1 MYPVT
6 WPAKSW
12 SLLQMSSI
20 TRLRRVTATAMTRR
34 DHSPGANL
42 SALKTTAKKAET
54 TNPRNV
60 KSMPRLYSQNI
71 PTLSFSKSTAGN
83 GGAWLGD
90 FLGGVMRDV
99 YFFPAVFPKSFFYLP
114 NCGPHYFLFSFRSP
128 CLISYGMV

>member
-1 MYPVT
+1 MYPVS
-6 WPAKSW
+6 WPANHW

-83 GGAWLGD
+83 GGSWLGD
-90 FLGGVMRDV
+90 LSGGVMRDV
-99 YFFPAVFPKSFFYLP
+99 YLFQAVSPKSLLYSP
-114 NCGPHYFLFSFRSP
+114 KCGPHYLLISLRSP
-128 CLISYGMV
+128 CTRL